1 MLRMLVLLRNFPL
14 DIKAKLTARA
24 RELRDDTSGAEIVE
38 YAVMIGLLTA
48 AAIATIVLVGT
59 WIAAEWSLLCA
70 NVNGN
75 GGGPA
80 C

>member
-14 DIKAKLTARA
+14 DIKAKLTAMA

-48 AAIATIVLVGT
+48 AAIATIVLVGG
-59 WIAAEWSLLCA
+59 WVAGEWSILCA
-70 NVNGN
+70 NINGK
-75 GGGPA
+75 GGIS